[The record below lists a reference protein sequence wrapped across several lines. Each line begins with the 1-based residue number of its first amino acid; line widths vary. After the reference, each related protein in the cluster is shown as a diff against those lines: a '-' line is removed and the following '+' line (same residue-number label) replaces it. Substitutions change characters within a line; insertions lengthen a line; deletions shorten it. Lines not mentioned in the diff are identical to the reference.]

1 VILSE
6 SSKSISFLTESFSE
20 LDFKLFDTKTT
31 DSINCFVCSGNTNVT
46 LLKYWSQ
53 ITSCIATEFQAKL
66 NNKYLAWNIYLVFLC
81 TETIDKTLKYKI
93 ENDKFSMRKLVIDNP
108 HIQNDIDKLLNNEI
122 LGHDLELINQKDILE
137 ANAKHK
143 KSELQIII
151 ESLDEIPSG
160 SKEDVASQRLLQ
172 LDKLVSLVNHDED

>member
-1 VILSE
+1 
-6 SSKSISFLTESFSE
+6 
-20 LDFKLFDTKTT
+20 
-31 DSINCFVCSGNTNVT
+31 
-46 LLKYWSQ
+46 
-53 ITSCIATEFQAKL
+53 
-66 NNKYLAWNIYLVFLC
+66 
-81 TETIDKTLKYKI
+81 
-93 ENDKFSMRKLVIDNP
+93 MRKLVIDNP